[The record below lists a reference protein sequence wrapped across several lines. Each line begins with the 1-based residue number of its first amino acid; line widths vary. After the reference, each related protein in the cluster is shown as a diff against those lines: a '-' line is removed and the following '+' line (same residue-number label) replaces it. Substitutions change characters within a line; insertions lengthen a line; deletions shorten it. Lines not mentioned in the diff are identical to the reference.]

1 MNMNYELTK
10 ERNGYIHVEVEG
22 LKVGDCILFEGES
35 KDAQGSIITDIFQA
49 TKDSPVIVQH
59 KPEWTP
65 VCNEG
70 MFKFGAVKFYHKYPE
85 KK

>member
-1 MNMNYELTK
+1 MNWENIK

-22 LKVGDCILFEGES
+22 LKIGDCILLEGQEA
-35 KDAQGSIITDIFQA
+35 DDQGNIVVDIYKA

-70 MFKFGAVKFYHKYPE
+70 MFVFGKIKFTHKYPE
-85 KK
+85 QK